1 LDAPELGARA
11 KVGTLVRE
19 AVRTDLLASF
29 EYEPSWLHSERAFML
44 DPKLELWNDE
54 QYPPAN
60 ASAFAILM
68 DSAPGSWGWVLMD
81 RRESAAARRERR
93 EVRALREIDCLV
105 WVQDLTRIGAMR
117 FRASGSGPFLD
128 NSANAAPRVASLAE
142 LAYISRRIDEPGA
155 EDLPEYEKW
164 LATLIA
170 PGASLG
176 GARPKA
182 NFTDEDGR
190 LWIAKFPAHDDR
202 YDVGRWEFVTH
213 QLAARAGV
221 RVPES
226 RLEQL
231 SDRYGTFCAE
241 RFDRFPGTR
250 RMYASA
256 MSLLERDDDEAGG
269 SYLDIAEFISDQG
282 AERHIDQDLEQLF
295 RRAVFN
301 VLIGNRD
308 DHLRNHGF
316 ILERKG
322 WRLSEAFDMNP
333 DPAKAQHAMTLDG
346 YSAEPSVSTVLETA
360 DLYRLDARR
369 ARTIVEEV
377 RSAVATWRDEAA
389 RQGLPAS
396 ELHRMEPIINA

>member
-1 LDAPELGARA
+1 
-11 KVGTLVRE
+11 
-19 AVRTDLLASF
+19 
-29 EYEPSWLHSERAFML
+29 
-44 DPKLELWNDE
+44 
-54 QYPPAN
+54 
-60 ASAFAILM
+60 
-68 DSAPGSWGWVLMD
+68 
-81 RRESAAARRERR
+81 
-93 EVRALREIDCLV
+93 
-105 WVQDLTRIGAMR
+105 
-117 FRASGSGPFLD
+117 
-128 NSANAAPRVASLAE
+128 
-142 LAYISRRIDEPGA
+142 
-155 EDLPEYEKW
+155 
-164 LATLIA
+164 
-170 PGASLG
+170 
-176 GARPKA
+176 
-182 NFTDEDGR
+182 
-190 LWIAKFPAHDDR
+190 
-202 YDVGRWEFVTH
+202 
-213 QLAARAGV
+213 
-221 RVPES
+221 VPES